1 MFSLISRINYINP
14 VNTINTVRFAAQSF
28 IARNLHRKAYYGLSK
43 QGYRFT
49 NQTIRKIKDAPIGT
63 EITVN
68 QYDTLPYKMQGQFS
82 QIYWRNEL
90 VGYKKR
96 N

>member
-1 MFSLISRINYINP
+1 MFSLFSRISP
-14 VNTINTVRFAAQSF
+14 VSTINTIRFAAQSF

-49 NQTIRKIKDAPIGT
+49 NQTIKKIKDAPLGT
-63 EITVN
+63 EITIN

-96 N
+96 T